1 MIQKLLIIILLLS
14 SYSAIAQQSPIQYS
28 TPNNR
33 SGINAFETTKE
44 DSILFTGI
52 KVRLGGNFTQDFQ
65 SITHENKA
73 DFNIVNGVNTNKLI
87 GLKSGFNLA
96 MANLNVDAQ
105 LEDGIRLNLTLY
117 LSSRHHHETWV
128 KGGYIQFDK
137 LAFLKSEFIDKMMKN
152 LTIKI
157 GDFEVD
163 YGDQHFRRSDGGNA
177 FFNPFAENY
186 IMDQFAT
193 EIGGEIT
200 YHHLNGFLLMVG
212 ATNGELNPTVVSST
226 KIDTVTGEFNKHSP
240 AFHAKVGYDHQ
251 CNENLRVRLTASVYA
266 VKSSASN
273 TLYSGDRTGSHYFF
287 VMENTTAT
295 SDGNFRSGR
304 FNPQYSDEVTAFIIN
319 PFVKFKGIEL
329 FGSYELS
336 NGRMITEVD
345 MRTTSQYS
353 VDLIFRFPREK
364 ENFWIGGRYNSVT
377 SELPAISRDITI
389 NRFAGTAGWFITNN
403 IMLKA
408 EYVNQNYEN
417 FKSTDIRSG
426 GEFDGLMVQASV
438 AF

>member
-1 MIQKLLIIILLLS
+1 
-14 SYSAIAQQSPIQYS
+14 
-28 TPNNR
+28 
-33 SGINAFETTKE
+33 
-44 DSILFTGI
+44 
-52 KVRLGGNFTQDFQ
+52 
-65 SITHENKA
+65 
-73 DFNIVNGVNTNKLI
+73 
-87 GLKSGFNLA
+87 
-96 MANLNVDAQ
+96 MANLNLDVQ

-137 LAFLKSEFIDKMMKN
+137 LTFLKSEFIDKMMKDI
-152 LTIKI
+152 TIKV

-177 FFNPFAENY
+177 FFNPFTENY

-193 EIGGEIT
+193 EIGGEVM
-200 YHHLNGFLLMVG
+200 YHPLSGLILMVG
-212 ATNGELNPTVVSST
+212 ITNGELNPTVVSST
-226 KIDTVTGEFNKHSP
+226 KTDTVTGELNKHSP
-240 AFHAKVGYDHQ
+240 AIHGKVGYDYKY
-251 CNENLRVRLTASVYA
+251 NDDLRLRLTASVYA

-273 TLYSGDRTGSHYFF
+273 TLYNGDRTGSHYFF

-304 FNPQYSDEVTAFIIN
+304 YNPQYSDEVSAFIIN
-319 PFVKFKGIEL
+319 PFVKFRGIEI
-329 FGSYELS
+329 FGSYEIIQ
-336 NGRMITEVD
+336 GRMLNELNK
-345 MRTTSQYS
+345 RKTSQYA
-353 VDLIFRFPREK
+353 VDLIFRFPRDK

-377 SELPAISRDITI
+377 SELPAVTREITI
-389 NRFAGTAGWFITNN
+389 NRLAGTAGWFITQN

-417 FKSTDIRSG
+417 FPGNDIRSG
-426 GEFDGLMVQASV
+426 GEFDGYMVEASV